1 MPQHCEPSSNKWPW
15 LVWPL
20 ISAFQC
26 SISLKWDKH
35 TGRGEVI
42 TKIEQHSNGVGPWSP
57 IISTTSPTDLYSPS
71 SKGDKQRDQWRSSSL
86 TSDNHQD
93 FPIHSNGVTLWP
105 WIISA
110 RYIPSHQN
118 ETNTRQG
125 REDGHFAFPVQFCAK
140 TTQTQLPIIL
150 HSNSWKWDEHKKKAA
165 MPRPCLPWPIPFPY
179 LLIRVRPPNVHWW

>member
-1 MPQHCEPSSNKWPW
+1 MPQCCEPSSNKQPW

-20 ISAFQC
+20 ISPFQC

-42 TKIEQHSNGVGPWSP
+42 TKIEQHSNGVGPWPP

-71 SKGDKQRDQWRSSSL
+71 SKGDKQRDQWRSSRL

-105 WIISA
+105 RIISA
-110 RYIPSHQN
+110 LSLTIHSLPS
-118 ETNTRQG
+118 
-125 REDGHFAFPVQFCAK
+125 
-140 TTQTQLPIIL
+140 
-150 HSNSWKWDEHKKKAA
+150 KWDKHKARSWRWSFCIHYSMLCQNKYYSQADQV
-165 MPRPCLPWPIPFPY
+165 Y
-179 LLIRVRPPNVHWW
+179 Q